1 MVENEHMSERV
12 TINRKEFEAFLTEN
26 QALIERSQKLVEKI
40 DTLERLN
47 RQLRDELQTSKEKIE
62 TMEANV
68 NTSTR
73 QTDEMLRNA
82 RETMARLMRDTEKR
96 ITK

>member
-1 MVENEHMSERV
+1 MSERV